1 MLDRFICKHVLHVP
15 KSEGGKQRN
24 SYSPLLFNTCGGGKG
39 SFYIPRKATD
49 EVLDE
54 ISPEEIAMKQHYKI
68 HECLN
73 FKIKLMTIVS
83 VIELIF
89 HMISENDDKTF
100 KEAMYSFLMVFSLII
115 IKLIL
120 KKNRWLEDNAVFL

>member
-1 MLDRFICKHVLHVP
+1 
-15 KSEGGKQRN
+15 
-24 SYSPLLFNTCGGGKG
+24 
-39 SFYIPRKATD
+39 
-49 EVLDE
+49 
-54 ISPEEIAMKQHYKI
+54 
-68 HECLN
+68 
-73 FKIKLMTIVS
+73 MTIVS